1 MPNNFA
7 NNLKLFR
14 KNLGLKQIEI
24 AEKIGVAK
32 STYSQYENGQREPNV
47 LTIKKIA
54 NVLNISGDE
63 LLGLDI
69 NNSNIKDL
77 NDKYSQ
83 LDNYGKELID
93 TILELELKR
102 VKNISP

>member
-63 LLGLDI
+63 LLGLYI

>member
-83 LDNYGKELID
+83 LDNYGKELIN